1 MKTTGKKWKGDRVLH
16 NGSRASD
23 IFFLHV
29 LFCLYSLFSV
39 CSKLGG
45 QADSFSLPF
54 FAWYGA
60 AFLLLGIYAIGWQ
73 QILKRMSLLRAFS
86 GKAVVVLW
94 GVFWGA
100 LLFQEAVT
108 VRKVVGAF
116 VTMAGIVLYYFFA
129 EDHKEK

>member
-1 MKTTGKKWKGDRVLH
+1 MINKRTSWKSQV
-16 NGSRASD
+16 
-23 IFFLHV
+23 FLHV

-45 QADSFSLPF
+45 QVEPFSLPF
-54 FAWYGA
+54 FAWYGVG
-60 AFLLLGIYAIGWQ
+60 FLLLGIYAIGWQ
-73 QILKRMSLLRAFS
+73 QILKQMSLLQAFS

-100 LLFQEAVT
+100 VLFQEAVT
-108 VRKVVGAF
+108 VRKVIGAF
-116 VTMAGIVLYYFFA
+116 VIMAGIVLYSFA

>member
-1 MKTTGKKWKGDRVLH
+1 MINKGPNWKSYL
-16 NGSRASD
+16 
-23 IFFLHV
+23 FLHV

-45 QADSFSLPF
+45 QSEPFSLLF
-54 FAWYGA
+54 FVWYGA

-73 QILKRMSLLRAFS
+73 QILKRMSLLQAFS

-100 LLFQEAVT
+100 LLFQEALT
-108 VRKVVGAF
+108 VRKAIGAL
-116 VTMAGIVLYYFFA
+116 VIMTGIVLYSFA